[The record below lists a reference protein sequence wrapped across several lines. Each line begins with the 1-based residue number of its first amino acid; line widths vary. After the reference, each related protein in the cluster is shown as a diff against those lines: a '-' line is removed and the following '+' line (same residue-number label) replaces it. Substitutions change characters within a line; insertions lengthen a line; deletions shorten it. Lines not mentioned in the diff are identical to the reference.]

1 MLVSSKQ
8 ADLIHLPKRI
18 TDDATATA
26 AAGLQGGLHGAMLQ
40 TLQNQAQAQTTE
52 ATNQV
57 QSSATQLATQQVS
70 EATRISDNVD
80 EAFAKT
86 RVGLQTSDASQTKTT
101 GTSATDEFKD
111 YMSKSPEQR
120 LRDSILKEMGLT
132 EDDIKAMPPEKQLAI
147 GKEIADRLQDKM
159 KLAEAEKQ
167 NKQDANS
174 VKLSDQSAD
183 KFLACNMPKATQKKR
198 SQPAPLFIYTVSS

>member
-1 MLVSSKQ
+1 MLVSAKQ
-8 ADLIHLPKRI
+8 QQIIHLPKQLN
-18 TDDATATA
+18 DDATATA

-40 TLQNQAQAQTTE
+40 TLQNQAQAQTAE
-52 ATNQV
+52 ATAKV
-57 QSSATQLATQQVS
+57 QESATQLATQQVS

-86 RVGLQTSDASQTKTT
+86 RVALQTSDTSSTKSS
-101 GTSATDEFKD
+101 GSSALDEFKD
-111 YMSKSPEQR
+111 YMSKTPEQR

-132 EDDIKAMPPEKQLAI
+132 EDDIKAMPPAQQLAI
-147 GKEIADRLQDKM
+147 GKEIAERLQDKM

-174 VKLSDQSAD
+174 TKISDESAD
-183 KFLACNMPKATQKKR
+183 KFLA
-198 SQPAPLFIYTVSS
+198 SL